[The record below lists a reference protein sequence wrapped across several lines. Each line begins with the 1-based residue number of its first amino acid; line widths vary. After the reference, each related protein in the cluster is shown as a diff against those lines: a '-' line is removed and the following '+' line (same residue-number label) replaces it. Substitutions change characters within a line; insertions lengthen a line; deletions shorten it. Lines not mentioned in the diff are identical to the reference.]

1 MHSCGGT
8 SRPLNAYIDSAFLD
22 RIHAFNPGWEVQ
34 PVRHELF
41 CTGYG
46 FIVDYIAEVLKHLRT
61 EDYTGLYKS
70 HFEISSEVS
79 TRDQTGF
86 EKTFSGLM
94 KIIHPDGQAT
104 VEEIGE
110 LLEFSMECRRR
121 VREQILRI
129 DSTFKANDF
138 IYRDLQSGAAVTV
151 LTSEEQQYP
160 AFAGLRPLSA
170 DSPSGNSMNTDADPS
185 RTDAT
190 AAKAG
195 ARAESPASPAP
206 GDAAAS
212 APSGNGPETSP
223 ELKEKH
229 LVVPENTKGWSYR
242 RLFAD
247 YLQGCSNIVI
257 RDPYIRAFHQVRN
270 LVEFLRMV
278 NEITPIGDEVSVHL
292 ITGSDQ
298 ETLEKQVENLGQV
311 QDSFAG
317 TSTPFTWEIDASPNF
332 HARSIATDH
341 GWKITLDRGLDLF
354 QWFEFSPFNAAAVM
368 QEARMV
374 KGCEVSYIRTDS

>member
-1 MHSCGGT
+1 
-8 SRPLNAYIDSAFLD
+8 
-22 RIHAFNPGWEVQ
+22 
-34 PVRHELF
+34 
-41 CTGYG
+41 
-46 FIVDYIAEVLKHLRT
+46 
-61 EDYTGLYKS
+61 
-70 HFEISSEVS
+70 
-79 TRDQTGF
+79 
-86 EKTFSGLM
+86 M

-151 LTSEEQQYP
+151 LTPEEQQYP
-160 AFAGLRPLSA
+160 AFAGLRPLST
-170 DSPSGNSMNTDADPS
+170 DNPSGNSESTDAEPS
-185 RTDAT
+185 PTDES
-190 AAKAG
+190 AAKPG
-195 ARAESPASPAP
+195 PRVKPPASPAP

-247 YLQGCSNIVI
+247 YLQGCSSIVI

-278 NEITPIGDEVSVHL
+278 NEITPVGDEVSVHL

-317 TSTPFTWEIDASPNF
+317 TSTPFTWEVDASPNF
-332 HARSIATDH
+332 HARSITTDH

-374 KGCEVSYIRTDS
+374 KGCEVSYIRTED

>member
-1 MHSCGGT
+1 
-8 SRPLNAYIDSAFLD
+8 
-22 RIHAFNPGWEVQ
+22 V
-34 PVRHELF
+34 
-41 CTGYG
+41 
-46 FIVDYIAEVLKHLRT
+46 VDYIAEVLKHLRT
-61 EDYTGLYKS
+61 EDYTGLYKP

-94 KIIHPDGQAT
+94 KIIHPDGKAAP
-104 VEEIGE
+104 EEIAE
-110 LLEFSMECRRR
+110 LLEFAMECRRR

-129 DSTFKANDF
+129 DDTFKANDF
-138 IYRDLQSGAAVTV
+138 AYRPLTGGDAVTV
-151 LTSEEQQYP
+151 LTPEEQQYP
-160 AFAGLRPLSA
+160 AFAGLRPLSSEA
-170 DSPSGNSMNTDADPS
+170 VPGASEATGAGGEDPS
-185 RTDAT
+185 AHSLEAKGKPQQDAT
-190 AAKAG
+190 AK
-195 ARAESPASPAP
+195 PV
-206 GDAAAS
+206 AAALPE
-212 APSGNGPETSP
+212 ASGAQLATTVQ
-223 ELKEKH
+223 LKEQH

-247 YLQGCSNIVI
+247 YLQGCSGIII
-257 RDPYIRAFHQVRN
+257 RDPYIRAFHQIRN
-270 LVEFLRMV
+270 LAEFLRMV
-278 NEITPIGDEVSVHL
+278 NEITPVGDEVTVHL

-298 ETLEKQVENLGQV
+298 ESMEKQVENLGQV

-332 HARSIATDH
+332 HARSITTDH

-374 KGCEVSYIRTDS
+374 KGCEVSYIAVQQ